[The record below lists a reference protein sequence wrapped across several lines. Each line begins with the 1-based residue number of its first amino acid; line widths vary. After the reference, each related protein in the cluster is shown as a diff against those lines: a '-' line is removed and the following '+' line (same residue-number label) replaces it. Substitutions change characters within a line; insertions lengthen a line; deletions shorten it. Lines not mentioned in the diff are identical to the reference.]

1 MADLY
6 SFYNQILNIDKK
18 DKTEKIKNIVLE
30 EKQKLGNQ
38 VDNLDG
44 FCKYIANQIK
54 FQISTTLS
62 GVHVYD
68 LDLEELVGVDHV
80 ALIVEYMP
88 KII

>member
-1 MADLY
+1 MVYNNGKEIITMADLY

-44 FCKYIANQIK
+44 ILLIKLNFK
-54 FQISTTLS
+54 FQL
-62 GVHVYD
+62 H
-68 LDLEELVGVDHV
+68 
-80 ALIVEYMP
+80 
-88 KII
+88 